1 MKILVTGAC
10 GQLGYD
16 VCRALAARNIA
27 HRGVD
32 VGDFDITEVAAT
44 SEYIFNYHPDA
55 IIHCAAFTA
64 VDRAEAEA
72 TLCHRVNVIGSSN
85 LATAA
90 AEINAKMMYLSTD
103 YVFCGSGNRPYETN
117 APTAPLSVYGASKL
131 LGEEAVRQATHRH
144 FIVRSSW
151 VFGSHGGN
159 FVKTMLRLSETLP
172 ALNVV
177 DDQIGSPTYT
187 RDLASLLCDMI
198 VTDAFGTYHA
208 TNEGFCSWA
217 DFAEEIMKQEG
228 RKTVIRRV
236 PSDEYPTAAPRPR
249 NSRLSK
255 SKLTENGFSRLPHWS
270 DALGRYLEEEKTA
283 TRPKDL

>member
-1 MKILVTGAC
+1 MKILVTGAR

-16 VCRALAARNIA
+16 VCRELEARGIE
-27 HRGVD
+27 HQGVD
-32 VGDFDITEVAAT
+32 VDDFDITEAAAT
-44 SEYIFNYHPDA
+44 SEYITDYHPDA

-64 VDRAEAEA
+64 VDRAQDEAE
-72 TLCHRVNVIGSSN
+72 LCHRINVIGTAN
-85 LATAA
+85 LATVA

-103 YVFCGSGNRPYETN
+103 YVFCGDGDLPHTTD

-131 LGEEAVRQATHRH
+131 LGEETVKEATHRH
-144 FIVRSSW
+144 FIIRTSW
-151 VFGSHGGN
+151 VFGTHGNN

-187 RDLASLLCDMI
+187 RDLAILLCDM
-198 VTDAFGTYHA
+198 VTTEQFGTYHA

-217 DFAEEIMKQEG
+217 DFAAEIMKQTNSH
-228 RKTVIRRV
+228 TVIRRI
-236 PSDEYPTAAPRPR
+236 SSEEYPTAAPRPR

-255 SKLTENGFSRLPHWS
+255 EKICECGFSPLPHWTN
-270 DALGRYLEEEKTA
+270 ALARYLEEEKTVNRRTEA
-283 TRPKDL
+283 